1 MNDDEPFGRQPQPFE
16 IEFTNG
22 EAADKYEWAHLVK
35 RFIEGQGYNTVDLRH
50 VGVDIHLKVYPGAVN
65 D

>member
-1 MNDDEPFGRQPQPFE
+1 MTDEPFGRQPKPFE

-22 EAADKYEWAHLVK
+22 ELADKLEWAQRVK
-35 RFIEGQGYNTVDLRH
+35 RFIEGQGYHNVDIRH
-50 VGVDIHLKVYPGAVN
+50 IGVDVLLKVYPGAVN